1 MRSKPSVES
10 LKQIQNLVL
19 ATQIQNLAHRFRI
32 EGKHSF
38 NFLDSQS
45 KQLTES
51 SISKNLI
58 KALPKINNEARQ
70 RSLAESK
77 ALKSLDSAIF
87 AQQKSHKMCSTQ
99 VHTATRPLLAQSLR
113 RHYCI
118 FLTHFCHHDKG
129 ECRYALTRYISHL
142 IFAAQKWRNFA
153 IALRPR
159 AYARTIYY
167 IWQSLTQSF
176 LKWEIA

>member
-1 MRSKPSVES
+1 MRGKPSVES

-87 AQQKSHKMCSTQ
+87 AQQK
-99 VHTATRPLLAQSLR
+99 
-113 RHYCI
+113 
-118 FLTHFCHHDKG
+118 
-129 ECRYALTRYISHL
+129 
-142 IFAAQKWRNFA
+142 WRNFA
-153 IALRPR
+153 IALGLRYRAHYLNRAKPR
-159 AYARTIYY
+159 TK
-167 IWQSLTQSF
+167 F

>member
-1 MRSKPSVES
+1 MES

-87 AQQKSHKMCSTQ
+87 AQQK
-99 VHTATRPLLAQSLR
+99 
-113 RHYCI
+113 
-118 FLTHFCHHDKG
+118 
-129 ECRYALTRYISHL
+129 
-142 IFAAQKWRNFA
+142 WRNFA
-153 IALRPR
+153 IALGLRYRAHYLNRAKPR
-159 AYARTIYY
+159 TK
-167 IWQSLTQSF
+167 F